1 MGEAAYLQLYR
12 KLREEI
18 ASGAFAYGTKFPSK
32 RVTAEETGLSLITV
46 AHAYEILCDE
56 GWLRARERSGFFVAY
71 REGKSAFSLPAENEL
86 PPVQDPSV
94 SGLPFST
101 YARIMRSVLT
111 EYGGRLMEKSPNAG
125 CAELREALAEYL
137 AARRGMAV
145 SPSRIIIGSGAEYL
159 YGMISHILGTER
171 IFALEDPGY
180 ETIRR
185 VYECYGVR
193 CELLPMGRDGIR
205 SEALSLSGASV
216 LHVTPFHSWP
226 TGVTAGA
233 SKRREYLNWVK
244 DRNGFLVE
252 DDFDS
257 ELSVSSKT
265 EETLFSRDPER
276 VIHINTFTRT
286 VSPALRAGYMVLPD
300 GLMDAYSERVGFLS
314 CSVPVTEQLFLCE
327 LLRSGEFIRHVN
339 RERRRRRLDRTREQ
353 K

>member
-1 MGEAAYLQLYR
+1 MGEPAYLQLYR

-18 ASGAFAYGTKFPSK
+18 ASGAFGYGARFPSK

-56 GWLRARERSGFFVAY
+56 GWLRSMERSGFFVAY
-71 REGKSAFSLPAENEL
+71 REGKPAFSLPAENEL

-111 EYGGRLMEKSPNAG
+111 EYGSRLMEKSPNAG
-125 CAELREALAEYL
+125 CTELREALAEYL
-137 AARRGMAV
+137 AARRGMTV

-159 YGMISHILGTER
+159 YGMIAHLLGPDR
-171 IFALEDPGY
+171 KFGLEDPGY
-180 ETIRR
+180 EMIRR
-185 VYECYGVR
+185 VYECYGIA
-193 CELLPMGRDGIR
+193 CERLSMGRDGIR
-205 SEALSLSGASV
+205 SEALAETKAAV
-216 LHVTPFHSWP
+216 LHITPFHSWP

-233 SKRREYLNWVK
+233 SKRREYLNWARE
-244 DRNGFLVE
+244 RNGFLVE

-257 ELSVSSKT
+257 ELSVSSKA

-300 GLMDAYSERVGFLS
+300 ALMSVYSRKIGFFS
-314 CSVPVTEQLFLCE
+314 CSVPVTEQLFLTE
-327 LLRSGEFIRHVN
+327 LLRSGEFVRHVN